1 MLLDKVA
8 ILFAPLKREGS
19 WRNTLAWTRTT
30 RSGSPS
36 LLVDSVTC
44 VVAVRVVDGAGVEE
58 HGAEAAAR
66 SRRAMERST
75 QGAEAVGSVAP
86 RFISRPKKCLFGPGV
101 DLMEWFR

>member
-1 MLLDKVA
+1 MKVLLDKVA

-19 WRNTLAWTRTT
+19 WRNALAWTRTT

-58 HGAEAAAR
+58 HGAKPLPEADAPWN
-66 SRRAMERST
+66 
-75 QGAEAVGSVAP
+75 GAPKGP
-86 RFISRPKKCLFGPGV
+86 RPLEG
-101 DLMEWFR
+101 